1 MEEYYQILGVS
12 PGSNNADIKKAY
24 RKLALQYHPDH
35 NQSEE
40 ARERFL
46 KITEAYEVLTGTRKL
61 KNPFKKYYN
70 RKANSPYTRTRR
82 QAAKERARRQEA
94 KQYEEFCRNNIIFQ
108 QSWYFRPIKWL
119 VKFIYFFGWVF
130 GFFLMLAPL
139 FAGVYIHLKGG
150 YWWQGILCLPL
161 ILAGLLVIHQC
172 VRLKKEASPYFKTPL
187 SKKNR

>member
-1 MEEYYQILGVS
+1 MEEYYHILGIG
-12 PGSNNADIKKAY
+12 PDSNNADIKRAY
-24 RKLALQYHPDH
+24 RRLALEYHPDR
-35 NQSEE
+35 NQSED

-46 KITEAYEVLTGTRKL
+46 KITEAYEILTGTRKL

-70 RKANSPYTRTRR
+70 RKETSQYTRSRK
-82 QAAKERARRQEA
+82 AAQERARRQA
-94 KQYEEFCRNNIIFQ
+94 AMQYEEFCKNNKAFQ
-108 QSWYFRPIKWL
+108 QSWYFQPTKAL
-119 VKFIYFFGWVF
+119 VVVIYFFGWAF

-172 VRLKKEASPYFKTPL
+172 IRLKKEASPYFTPPQ
-187 SKKNR
+187 SNKNR